1 MSEAANAAMRR
12 YWNEVAGPRWVQRAD
27 AQEARNIEVAELLL
41 REARPQPGERVL
53 DVGCGPGATSFAFA
67 AAVGPSGDVTGADI
81 SEPMLA
87 LLHQRIGERG
97 VGNITPLLA
106 DAQVHAFP
114 PASFDLVISRF
125 GVMFFADP
133 FAAFANLAAAL
144 RPGGR
149 LVMAVWAPI
158 ADNQHWKIPFDIA
171 VRRLGPPKPADPRA
185 PGPLAYSDAGY
196 FHSILEAAGLADI
209 AVTPMSFQVLGR
221 SAKDEA
227 EVAAER
233 GPSGRLIE
241 EKKPDEATRKALIA
255 EFEEAFAAETA
266 ANGELRLPGTV
277 LLAKAR
283 RP

>member
-1 MSEAANAAMRR
+1 
-12 YWNEVAGPRWVQRAD
+12 VQRAD

-41 REARPQPGERVL
+41 RQARPQPGERVL

-67 AAVGPSGDVTGADI
+67 AAIGPSGTVTGADI

-87 LLHQRIGERG
+87 LLRQRIGERG
-97 VGNITPLLA
+97 VRNIIPLLA

-149 LVMAVWAPI
+149 LVMAVWAPL
-158 ADNQHWKIPFDIA
+158 ADNLHWKIPFEIA
-171 VRRLGPPKPADPRA
+171 VRLLGPPAPSDPRA

-196 FHSILEAAGLADI
+196 FRSILERAGLADV
-209 AVTPMSFQVLGR
+209 AVTPRPFQVLGR
-221 SAKDEA
+221 SVQDEA

-233 GPSGRLIE
+233 GPSGRLLE
-241 EKKPDEATRKALIA
+241 EKKPDQATRQALIA
-255 EFEEAFAAETA
+255 EFEAAFAAQA
-266 ANGELRLPGTV
+266 AASGELRLPGTV
-277 LLAKAR
+277 LLATAR